1 VTLGLESRPRNRAKQ
16 ANRKL
21 QFLLLRPGPM
31 GDEPAT
37 KTANSRAPKNLASI
51 HLGMGNTL
59 WAFLLKWPAS

>member
-1 VTLGLESRPRNRAKQ
+1 LGADQTVTLGLESRPRNRAKQ

-37 KTANSRAPKNLASI
+37 KTANSRAPK
-51 HLGMGNTL
+51 T
-59 WAFLLKWPAS
+59 WPACN